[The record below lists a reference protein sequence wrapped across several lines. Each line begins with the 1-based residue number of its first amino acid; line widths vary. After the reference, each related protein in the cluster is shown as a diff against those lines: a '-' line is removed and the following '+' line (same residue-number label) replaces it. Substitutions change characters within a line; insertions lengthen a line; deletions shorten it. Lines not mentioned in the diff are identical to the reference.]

1 MCSVTLK
8 EALKHCVLSV
18 KWELSLPYLL
28 QTLNILSFSHTHRK
42 LSARL
47 LSTLSQFRRHFKNSR
62 EKVFDIVMFPLV
74 GKLFRPTVR
83 QAGALS
89 LLCRFLWVTM
99 SECACVCMC
108 DSSG

>member
-47 LSTLSQFRRHFKNSR
+47 LSTLSQFRRHSKNSR

-74 GKLFRPTVR
+74 GELFRPTVR

-89 LLCRFLWVTM
+89 LLCRFF
-99 SECACVCMC
+99 C
-108 DSSG
+108 G

>member
-42 LSARL
+42 LFARL
-47 LSTLSQFRRHFKNSR
+47 LSTLSQFRRHSKNSR

-89 LLCRFLWVTM
+89 LLCRFFFVGDY
-99 SECACVCMC
+99 E
-108 DSSG
+108 